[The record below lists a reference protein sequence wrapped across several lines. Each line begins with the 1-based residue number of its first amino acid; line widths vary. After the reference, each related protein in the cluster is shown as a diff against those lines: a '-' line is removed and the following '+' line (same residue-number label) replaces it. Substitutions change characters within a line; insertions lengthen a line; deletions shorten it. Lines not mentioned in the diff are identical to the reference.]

1 MSRIDSDTPDT
12 PPDSQAQERQ
22 PASRVEASRSNP
34 DPGREEHAPAG
45 LSLAAM
51 AGLENDSEQVVG
63 HSDNT
68 NDSASPAEP
77 GEGGRSKEQCNNCHV
92 PLQGPFCHRCGQ
104 PSRHFI
110 RFFPVVVNEIMV
122 DSLGIDGRFWR
133 TLLALL
139 FRPGRLTLDYLS
151 GRRVHYSP
159 PIRLYL
165 FSSLLAFLIITNLV
179 DDAIDANLVEI
190 RNATGN
196 NDVTQ
201 DAKEGL
207 DNGDKKSAEQQAAA
221 DEIERAN
228 QIKAQV
234 AAELSR
240 QGITPPPELLT
251 ALDSVSGDQ
260 NSPQNPEPSQPPE
273 TQEHTQDDFAKT
285 AELYALPVP
294 QPPDVEEED
303 EDTFVFFGSEP
314 WDAETNPVELP
325 FLSEGMNQRLNHEIG
340 EFKERL
346 PEIKKN
352 PRILVDRILEILPQA
367 MFLMLPAFA
376 LLMKLFYAFSRRF
389 YMEHLLFALHNHA
402 FVYAMVSLMALTSW
416 MHDWLSPGK
425 DWDAVKSSVDGL
437 SQLWIFVYLF
447 LAQKRVYRQGWI
459 MTTLKF
465 FSVGICYSV
474 LLTLGMIIASLVGII
489 LV

>member
-12 PPDSQAQERQ
+12 APDSQTQAAQS
-22 PASRVEASRSNP
+22 ASQAAASCPNP
-34 DPGREEHAPAG
+34 DPEQDQRAPAG

-51 AGLENDSEQVVG
+51 AGLDNDSERVTADQDHDKESG
-63 HSDNT
+63 
-68 NDSASPAEP
+68 APAEQA
-77 GEGGRSKEQCNNCHV
+77 GRGRHKEQCNNCHV
-92 PLQGPFCHRCGQ
+92 ALQGPFCHRCGQ

-196 NDVTQ
+196 KSVTQ
-201 DAKEGL
+201 DAQEGL
-207 DNGDKKSAEQQAAA
+207 DGGDNESAEQRTAAE
-221 DEIERAN
+221 EIERAN

-240 QGITPPPELLT
+240 QGIAPPPELLT

-260 NSPQNPEPSQPPE
+260 NSAQNPEPPQPPE
-273 TQEHTQDDFAKT
+273 TQEHSQDDFAKT

-294 QPPDVEEED
+294 QPPDVEEEE

-314 WDAETNPVELP
+314 WDAEKNPVDVP

-416 MHDWLSPGK
+416 MHDWVSPGK
-425 DWDAVKSSVDGL
+425 DWDAVKSTVDGL

-474 LLTLGMIIASLVGII
+474 LLTLGMIVASLVGII